1 MVVHTCP
8 TCCKNFYKKSTY
20 INHTVN
26 KKNPCTPFDYT
37 QPVNNNF
44 IDNPIDLI
52 HNVYQK
58 PEYLHKKPEY
68 LHKKPEYLHKDI
80 LNDDL
85 EDNIDNNDDNNDD
98 IDDNINDIDDNIMNN
113 GNDNIKHTKHKC
125 KFCRKYFCRKDVLKT
140 HIDKFC
146 KVQREVVANKEKIME
161 LLVKKDEQIEQ
172 LLTLVTKLT
181 ETNAHN
187 TTTDSNNTNNTN
199 NTNNGSIATNNGSMA
214 TNNGN
219 ITTNNIKIEFGKEDL
234 DKISNDF
241 FIKTLLNFSGA
252 AIPSKIIE
260 GIHFNPELKEFM
272 NVFITDMSRNKAMIH
287 DGNKWNIA
295 NADEVVNTL
304 FDRAVNF
311 CEDRN
316 EELKEKIEKNDKINK
331 KINKEMYIID
341 IMTNN
346 EPYEY
351 DEHNQPIDIDGKVLK
366 IDELKRG
373 KRLNVKAKEH
383 LKKNL
388 YNKKEIIQKI
398 K

>member
-1 MVVHTCP
+1 MVIHSCKN
-8 TCCKNFYKKSTY
+8 CSKNFYKKSTY
-20 INHTVN
+20 KNHVEN
-26 KKNPCTPFDYT
+26 KKKICNQNDSNLAYSLTNPAKSLQT
-37 QPVNNNF
+37 
-44 IDNPIDLI
+44 
-52 HNVYQK
+52 
-58 PEYLHKKPEY
+58 
-68 LHKKPEYLHKDI
+68 
-80 LNDDL
+80 
-85 EDNIDNNDDNNDD
+85 
-98 IDDNINDIDDNIMNN
+98 NINDDDVLKNNILL
-113 GNDNIKHTKHKC
+113 NIKTDVYDNKTIKHIC
-125 KFCRKYFCRKDVLKT
+125 QFCSTEFTRSDNLKT
-140 HIDKFC
+140 HINKNC
-146 KVQREVVANKEKIME
+146 KVRKEQDANKDKIIE

-172 LLTLVTKLT
+172 LLKQNHELIVKLSET
-181 ETNAHN
+181 NTHSLTNAHN
-187 TTTDSNNTNNTN
+187 TTDSNNTN
-199 NTNNGSIATNNGSMA
+199 TNNGSITTNNGSIT
-214 TNNGN
+214 TNNGH
-219 ITTNNIKIEFGKEDL
+219 ITTNNIKIEFGKENL

-287 DGNKWNIA
+287 DGHKWNIA

-331 KINKEMYIID
+331 KITKEMYIID

-351 DEHNQPIDIDGKVLK
+351 DEYNQPIDIDGRVLK

-388 YNKKEIIQKI
+388 YNKKEIVQKI

>member
-1 MVVHTCP
+1 MVVYSCP
-8 TCCKNFYKKSTY
+8 KCQQIFERKSTY
-20 INHTVN
+20 INHVEKRKTSCS
-26 KKNPCTPFDYT
+26 KNTNNMIINPPKLHQDDYT
-37 QPVNNNF
+37 DPPKLHQNIKN
-44 IDNPIDLI
+44 I
-52 HNVYQK
+52 HQYNADV
-58 PEYLHKKPEY
+58 
-68 LHKKPEYLHKDI
+68 I
-80 LNDDL
+80 
-85 EDNIDNNDDNNDD
+85 DDNNNNNNNNYINMIVNDD
-98 IDDNINDIDDNIMNN
+98 IIII
-113 GNDNIKHTKHKC
+113 TKYKC
-125 KFCRKYFCRKDVLKT
+125 ESCKKYFSRSDVLKK
-140 HIDKFC
+140 HLGRC
-146 KVQREVVANKEKIME
+146 KVHKEENKEKEEIYKM
-161 LLVKKDEQIEQ
+161 
-172 LLTLVTKLT
+172 LLTQQTQINTLINENSKLNDLVVKLAENNT
-181 ETNAHN
+181 HTLTNAHN

-199 NTNNGSIATNNGSMA
+199 NTTNTNNGSIATNNGTMA

-295 NADEVVNTL
+295 NADEVVDTL

-351 DEHNQPIDIDGKVLK
+351 DEHNQPINIDGKVLK

-373 KRLNVKAKEH
+373 KRLNIKAKEH

-388 YNKKEIIQKI
+388 YNKKEVIQKI